1 LRVFLHTLP
10 LDALRRSDSLRDPQ
24 LRHYD
29 GLALALRALDTVI
42 DRMGLENEATGE
54 TIARQLDPILSAMDE
69 AAGVAPSRRL
79 HDLMIERLLSGLR
92 NDGDARR
99 PFREEYAA
107 VDADGTVS
115 RRFVEF
121 RLLYDS
127 HHPDGRVVLRV
138 TNEAANL
145 YLRLLDMD
153 IEDAQA
159 TEAVVQSQLER
170 GRFDE
175 AVLSARQAR
184 VQSIRFQQKVS
195 AILSDTRRDVDRVD
209 WQEEAP
215 RLLDDA
221 LEHIKR
227 RMAVERGIL
236 DRAETG
242 LSELVET
249 GTTGGR
255 ALAEVAELTRD
266 CYRRHAELHGQLIG
280 ARNVFLE
287 AQAAQSFSGQPS
299 RRYPP
304 EILLAD
310 HVLILK
316 HCEEV
321 RLSELLAAARW
332 ADMPDTV
339 GRS

>member
-1 LRVFLHTLP
+1 
-10 LDALRRSDSLRDPQ
+10 LRDPQ

-69 AAGVAPSRRL
+69 VAGVEPSRRL

-107 VDADGTVS
+107 VDPGGTVS

-127 HHPDGRVVLRV
+127 HHPDGRIVLRV

-145 YLRLLDMD
+145 YLRFLDMD
-153 IEDAQA
+153 IEDAQAA

-209 WQEEAP
+209 WQEES
-215 RLLDDA
+215 R
-221 LEHIKR
+221 EVTI
-227 RMAVERGIL
+227 
-236 DRAETG
+236 
-242 LSELVET
+242 
-249 GTTGGR
+249 GTNS
-255 ALAEVAELTRD
+255 VA
-266 CYRRHAELHGQLIG
+266 
-280 ARNVFLE
+280 
-287 AQAAQSFSGQPS
+287 
-299 RRYPP
+299 
-304 EILLAD
+304 LLASKP
-310 HVLILK
+310 ILS
-316 HCEEV
+316 CGMSP
-321 RLSELLAAARW
+321 SECAGKENRISLKGV
-332 ADMPDTV
+332 PV
-339 GRS
+339 PKCHSIGRSSLLSFEPAVDRPACC